1 MLELQ
6 NITKIY
12 GKTTVLQ
19 NASYSFPNTG
29 LICLLGESGCGKTTL
44 MNLIAGLDTDYTG
57 KIVVDGTSLDTL
69 SESEL
74 CDYRKDYIGF
84 VFQDYHLLSGY
95 TSVENI
101 VYPCM
106 LKPEGTKNTVEQA
119 EELLNQM
126 KLAEKAN
133 EKVQNLS
140 GGQKQRVAIARAL
153 IKEPKMLL
161 ADEPTGAL
169 DRHTST
175 EIMQILKE
183 ISKTK
188 LVVVITHDRHICDY
202 ADEVIAIE
210 NGKIHLVERNAEIS
224 RERNT
229 SMKVSPAVKI
239 NYWKVAS
246 RNFRN
251 SILRY
256 MLVACIFAIGV
267 LCVLLSISSGNIV
280 EKSIGDFE
288 AKNVA
293 FHNGYIKN
301 IGDERIYDRLL
312 SDNRVEHVYKQY
324 KLQNLTLSMKGHK
337 ETMAEKYP
345 MPQTKEA
352 LSYGTLPRRGKQEI
366 ALTPSLAKKFAGKIN
381 ELLGEE
387 LILEYEN
394 REYALTVSGIY
405 NAGYDDF
412 FLSPD
417 LEQMLYQGL
426 EGQDYYSISYDVK
439 AFEEIVTVSE
449 ELAKDGIQ
457 SENASEQV
465 ETMQQSFRKIQLL
478 FLIISG
484 MILVISMFL
493 VLIILMKMQTAR
505 FQMVGLL
512 YSFGFYKD
520 MVSRMIA
527 VENLMLAILT
537 AAVTTILLLLARL
550 VGEAVQKGIQLS
562 IGEVGIAVVC
572 AGCFILAM
580 NVVLGRKLRNMSTAD
595 ALRN

>member
-1 MLELQ
+1 
-6 NITKIY
+6 
-12 GKTTVLQ
+12 
-19 NASYSFPNTG
+19 
-29 LICLLGESGCGKTTL
+29 
-44 MNLIAGLDTDYTG
+44 
-57 KIVVDGTSLDTL
+57 
-69 SESEL
+69 
-74 CDYRKDYIGF
+74 
-84 VFQDYHLLSGY
+84 
-95 TSVENI
+95 
-101 VYPCM
+101 
-106 LKPEGTKNTVEQA
+106 
-119 EELLNQM
+119 
-126 KLAEKAN
+126 
-133 EKVQNLS
+133 
-140 GGQKQRVAIARAL
+140 
-153 IKEPKMLL
+153 
-161 ADEPTGAL
+161 
-169 DRHTST
+169 
-175 EIMQILKE
+175 
-183 ISKTK
+183 
-188 LVVVITHDRHICDY
+188 
-202 ADEVIAIE
+202 
-210 NGKIHLVERNAEIS
+210 
-224 RERNT
+224 
-229 SMKVSPAVKI
+229 
-239 NYWKVAS
+239 
-246 RNFRN
+246 
-251 SILRY
+251 

-267 LCVLLSISSGNIV
+267 LCVLLLISSGNIV

-288 AKNVA
+288 AKNVV

-301 IGDERIYDRLL
+301 TGDERIYDRLL
-312 SDNRVEHVYKQY
+312 GDNRVEHVYKQY

-366 ALTPSLAKKFAGKIN
+366 ALTPSLAKKFARKIN

-493 VLIILMKMQTAR
+493 VLIILMKIQTAC

-512 YSFGFYKD
+512 YSFGFYKG
-520 MVSRMIA
+520 MVSRIIA

-572 AGCFILAM
+572 AGCFILAT
-580 NVVLGRKLRNMSTAD
+580 NVVLGRKLWNMSPAD